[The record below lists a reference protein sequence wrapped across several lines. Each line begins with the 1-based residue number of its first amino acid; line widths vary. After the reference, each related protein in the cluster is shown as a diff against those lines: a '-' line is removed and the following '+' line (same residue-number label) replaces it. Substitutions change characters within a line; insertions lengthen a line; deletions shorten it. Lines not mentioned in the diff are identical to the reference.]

1 MPSKAMPSKAMVQL
15 RFDFV
20 AEIEKEHAEKVELE
34 RKESCRRIQNSWLH
48 SAVENLPPRT
58 EEWDV
63 ILMGIRLSRHVHHS
77 ECERCKLGPHSH
89 CPRGL
94 GSFWEEAYKCWCPI
108 KVCLKD
114 YIRWCVQHGHKDWAK
129 EILEPGYL

>member
-1 MPSKAMPSKAMVQL
+1 MPQL
-15 RFDFV
+15 YFDFIPV
-20 AEIEKEHAEKVELE
+20 MDQELAEK
-34 RKESCRRIQNSWLH
+34 RKQEAIESKRRIQDSWLH
-48 SAVENLPPRT
+48 SMVENHPPRT

-63 ILMGIRLSRHVHHS
+63 ILMGIRMSRHVHDS
-77 ECERCKLGPHSH
+77 ECKRCKLDSRNH

>member
-1 MPSKAMPSKAMVQL
+1 MPQL
-15 RFDFV
+15 YFDFIPV
-20 AEIEKEHAEKVELE
+20 MDQELAERRRQEAIESK
-34 RKESCRRIQNSWLH
+34 RRIQDSWLH
-48 SAVENLPPRT
+48 SAVEDLPPRP

-77 ECERCKLGPHSH
+77 ECERCKLASRNH

-94 GSFWEEAYKCWCPI
+94 GSFWEEAYSCRCPI